1 MRALSNDAEIWG
13 CSAGC
18 NVLEWRRNQTWGF
31 ILADILSC
39 MRMFPVDDLQT
50 AVSYHFI
57 SYHFISAEQYVYAQ
71 GHALVRL
78 HANAS
83 AQCV

>member
-39 MRMFPVDDLQT
+39 MCMFPVNDLQC
-50 AVSYHFI
+50 HII

-71 GHALVRL
+71 GRALVRL